1 MTMKLKLILLSLLLL
16 LVLPR
21 AVNAQTAPAT
31 PTPAPTPPASEIFVA
46 SLDNR
51 GAALKVGVPLSITAW
66 RGYNNQ
72 PSFLGDGRALL
83 YTSIRADGQADI
95 YRHDLRDG
103 RTVRLTETNESEYSP
118 TLTPDGRFFSVI
130 RVERDGTQR
139 LWKFPLGGGHPSL
152 VLERIKPVGYH
163 AWIDA
168 RRLALFILGEPN
180 TLQLA
185 DTQTQQAETLA
196 QNIGRSIHRV
206 PRQNRVSFVHKISD
220 SEWLIKAFDLR
231 TRATTTLIRTLP
243 ASEDYAWTPRGL
255 LLMAKDSKLF
265 QLDPARGGEW
275 REVADF
281 SAQGIQRI
289 TRIAVS
295 PRGDRVAFVVQR

>member
-1 MTMKLKLILLSLLLL
+1 L
-16 LVLPR
+16 R
-21 AVNAQTAPAT
+21 
-31 PTPAPTPPASEIFVA
+31 
-46 SLDNR
+46 
-51 GAALKVGVPLSITAW
+51 
-66 RGYNNQ
+66 
-72 PSFLGDGRALL
+72 DGRRLL

-103 RTVRLTETNESEYSP
+103 QTVRLTETTESEYSP

-139 LWKFPLGGGHPSL
+139 LWKFPLPGGQPVL
-152 VLERIKPVGYH
+152 VLERIRPVGYH

-168 RRLALFILGEPN
+168 RRLALFVLGEPH

-185 DTQTQQAETLA
+185 DTSTQQAETLA

-206 PRQNRVSFVHKISD
+206 PRQQRISFVHKSSD
-220 SEWLIKAFDLR
+220 TEWLIKTYDLR
-231 TRATTTLIRTLP
+231 TRQTQTLFKTLP
-243 ASEDYAWTPRGL
+243 ASEDYAWTPQGSV
-255 LLMAKDSKLF
+255 LMAKDSKLF
-265 QLDPARGGEW
+265 QLTPARGGGDW

-281 SAQGIQRI
+281 AAQGITRI

-295 PRGDRVAFVVQR
+295 PQGDRVAFVVQR

>member
-1 MTMKLKLILLSLLLL
+1 MNLKLTVSLLMLL
-16 LVLPR
+16 LVLPCV
-21 AVNAQTAPAT
+21 AHSQTPAPT
-31 PTPAPTPPASEIFVA
+31 PTPAPSPPASEIFVA
-46 SLDNR
+46 SLDAR
-51 GAALKVGVPLSITAW
+51 GDSLKVGAPKSITTW

-72 PSFLGDGRALL
+72 PSFLSDGRALL

-95 YRHDLRDG
+95 YRHDLHTGDSM
-103 RTVRLTETNESEYSP
+103 RLTETTESEYSP
-118 TLTPDGRFFSVI
+118 TQTPDGRFFSVI

-139 LWKFPLGGGHPSL
+139 LWKFPLGGGQPTL

-168 RRLALFILGEPN
+168 RRLALFVLGEPN

-185 DTQTQQAETLA
+185 DTRTQQGQTLA

-206 PRQNRVSFVHKISD
+206 PRSNRFSFVHKVSE
-220 SEWLIKAFDLR
+220 SEWLIKTYDTR
-231 TRATTTLIRTLP
+231 TRAIETLVRTLP
-243 ASEDYAWTPRGL
+243 ASEDYAWTPRGV

-265 QLDPARGGEW
+265 QLDPVREREW

-281 SAQGIQRI
+281 AAQGIGRI

-295 PRGDRVAFVVQR
+295 RRGDRVAFVVQR

>member
-1 MTMKLKLILLSLLLL
+1 MNLKTHLLLIFL
-16 LVLPR
+16 LLPSCV
-21 AVNAQTAPAT
+21 AYSQTPTPT
-31 PTPAPTPPASEIFVA
+31 PTPAQAPPASEIFVA
-46 SLDNR
+46 SLDAR
-51 GAALKVGVPLSITAW
+51 GDALKVGSPSSITTW

-72 PSFLGDGRALL
+72 PSFLSDGRSLL

-95 YRHDLRDG
+95 YRHDLRTG
-103 RTVRLTETNESEYSP
+103 QSVRLTETNESEYSP

-139 LWKFPLGGGHPSL
+139 LWKFPLGGRGQPSL

-168 RRLALFILGEPN
+168 RRLALFVLGEPN

-185 DTQTQQAETLA
+185 DTRTQQAQTLA
-196 QNIGRSIHRV
+196 QNIGRSIHRI
-206 PRQNRVSFVHKISD
+206 PRQTRVSFVHKVSD
-220 SEWLIKAFDLR
+220 SEWLIKTFDPR
-231 TRATTTLIRTLP
+231 TRETKTLVRTLP

-281 SAQGIQRI
+281 AASGIQRI